1 LLVELKKV
9 PTSEYEKNKQLYQ
22 QLVVLH
28 PDNQIYKNKVESYSK
43 KIDKEKQKQLAA
55 ESRKKQIEDQF
66 SAWDGSHR
74 NLEKVIKKA
83 MNDPDSYEH
92 DETVYWDR
100 GDHLVVKTTYRGKNA
115 FGGVVRNFVKAK
127 VSLSGQVLQVLDQT

>member
-1 LLVELKKV
+1 MVELKKV